1 MQYVEYR
8 LVDGQL
14 ERSVREALD
23 GAAPEEPRVMLR
35 GIESA
40 TSGYNYRGQWLDGW
54 PGGANAMPEAVR
66 LKLQLAGLGREREG
80 VVWGKSGAGRGG
92 LEGERLTKTKKKT
105 NIVTNDREI

>member
-23 GAAPEEPRVMLR
+23 GAAPEDPRVMLR

-40 TSGYNYRGQWLDGW
+40 TIGYHYRGQWLDGW
-54 PGGANAMPEAVR
+54 PGGANAMPDAVR
-66 LKLQLAGLGREREG
+66 LELQLAGLGRIEQLFLLPGTRSEEHT
-80 VVWGKSGAGRGG
+80 SELPSLMSRSYAG
-92 LEGERLTKTKKKT
+92 LFMQKKHT
-105 NIVTNDREI
+105 

>member
-23 GAAPEEPRVMLR
+23 GAAPEEPPVMLR

-40 TSGYNYRGQWLDGW
+40 TIGYHYRGQWLDGW
-54 PGGANAMPEAVR
+54 PGGANAMPDAVR
-66 LKLQLAGLGREREG
+66 LQLQLARPGRIEQLFLLPGTGTLSQANHSPPRP
-80 VVWGKSGAGRGG
+80 SP
-92 LEGERLTKTKKKT
+92 
-105 NIVTNDREI
+105 

>member
-40 TSGYNYRGQWLDGW
+40 PIGYHYRGQWLDGW
-54 PGGANAMPEAVR
+54 PGGANALPDAVR
-66 LKLQLAGLGREREG
+66 LQPQLAGPGRTEKRFLLPG
-80 VVWGKSGAGRGG
+80 TGTCSQANPYHSRPSP
-92 LEGERLTKTKKKT
+92 
-105 NIVTNDREI
+105 

>member
-23 GAAPEEPRVMLR
+23 GAAPEDPRVMLR

-40 TSGYNYRGQWLDGW
+40 TIGYHYRGQWLDGW
-54 PGGANAMPEAVR
+54 PGGANAMPEAGR
-66 LKLQLAGLGREREG
+66 LELQPAGLGPIEQLVLMPGPRPGSKAHPSPNTEERR
-80 VVWGKSGAGRGG
+80 VGKGR
-92 LEGERLTKTKKKT
+92 
-105 NIVTNDREI
+105 V